1 MRNVMDGSITNN
13 HTGTELRPHLV
24 TMQNLD
30 KLHFKDI
37 QQILTF
43 TNNLIWI
50 ILFCSFG
57 RYEQVLV
64 SYCQAHVFSVQ
75 ALRTAAVIMVATA
88 PPRPRTPV
96 SAGDNDD
103 NL

>member
-50 ILFCSFG
+50 ILFCSIG
-57 RYEQVLV
+57 RYEQVIV
-64 SYCQAHVFSVQ
+64 S
-75 ALRTAAVIMVATA
+75 
-88 PPRPRTPV
+88 
-96 SAGDNDD
+96 
-103 NL
+103 

>member
-43 TNNLIWI
+43 TFLQLNRTFSQVENLIS
-50 ILFCSFG
+50 LHQNNEPG
-57 RYEQVLV
+57 
-64 SYCQAHVFSVQ
+64 
-75 ALRTAAVIMVATA
+75 
-88 PPRPRTPV
+88 
-96 SAGDNDD
+96 N
-103 NL
+103 

>member
-57 RYEQVLV
+57 RYEKAHIFCLQVP
-64 SYCQAHVFSVQ
+64 
-75 ALRTAAVIMVATA
+75 RTAAVIMVVTA
-88 PPRPRTPV
+88 PSRPRTPV
-96 SAGDNDD
+96 SAGQDD
-103 NL
+103 NNL